1 VSVPYMG
8 AAALMALQS
17 RRRRAQAAEREKNSE
32 SLTVSDTVKCALDEG
47 KPCPECRGIGQPD
60 CDFPNCFEEVKP

>member
-1 VSVPYMG
+1 VSVHYMG
-8 AAALMALQS
+8 AAAFAALQS